1 MFVLSK
7 RADSASQ
14 VIATLLAI
22 AVVLWA
28 VGTHHFAQ
36 AANLTF
42 VSDTLSDSDTGALSN
57 HTVEFTTPTGVTNGQ
72 SISIA
77 FPNAFAT
84 NAVDFTDIDATGS
97 TQGAFTVAGDCS
109 AADEVSAAFAS
120 TTLTLTFCA
129 GDGGLLAAAETITV
143 LIGTNASGGD
153 AQLTNPNTAV
163 SYEISI
169 AGTMADSGHTRVA
182 ITDEV
187 LVTARVD
194 TTFTFTVAGLA
205 TSTTVNGVSSTIAG
219 TTTTI
224 PFGTL
229 TSGVEASVAQ
239 QLSVTSN
246 AVNGFVVTVQQ
257 DQNLLSSTGADIDG
271 FSNGAYTD
279 TPTTWV
285 SPTNTLGNEATYGHW
300 GLTTNDSDLTGTPFG
315 NDEFVS
321 ASTTPRLVFDHA
333 SSSDGTTQDVGQVE
347 VLYQV
352 EIASLQ
358 EAADDYNT
366 RLTYIATPT
375 F

>member
-28 VGTHHFAQ
+28 VGAHQFAQ
-36 AANLTF
+36 AANITN
-42 VSDTLSDSDTGALSN
+42 VSDTLSDSDTNALSN
-57 HTVEFTTPTGVTNGQ
+57 HTISFQAPSGVAAGEIITVTFPAGFNMG
-72 SISIA
+72 SVA
-77 FPNAFAT
+77 FG
-84 NAVDFTDIDATGS
+84 DIDLEIDGVDATLAAAPS
-97 TQGAFTVAGDCS
+97 GATWGATVSGQILSIESGTDTIGA
-109 AADEVSAAFAS
+109 AS
-120 TTLTLTFCA
+120 TTV
-129 GDGGLLAAAETITV
+129 IK
-143 LIGTNASGGD
+143 IGTNATAGG
-153 AQLTNPNTAV
+153 AGTNQITNPGTAG
-163 SYEISI
+163 SYELDI

-187 LVTARVD
+187 LVTATVD
-194 TTFTFTVAGLA
+194 TTFSFTVAGLA

-229 TSGVEASVAQ
+229 TSGVAASVAQ
-239 QLSVTSN
+239 QLTVTSN

-271 FSNGAYTD
+271 FVNGAYTD
-279 TPTTWV
+279 TPTSW
-285 SPTNTLGNEATYGHW
+285 SAPTNVLGSENTYGHW
-300 GLTTNDSDLTGTPFG
+300 GLTTNDSDLPGTPFG

-321 ASTTPRLVFDHA
+321 ASTSPRLIFEHDG
-333 SSSDGTTQDVGQVE
+333 SSDGTTQDVGQVE

-352 EIASLQ
+352 EIGSLQ

>member
-1 MFVLSK
+1 MNMFVLSK

-14 VIATLLAI
+14 VIATLLAV

-28 VGTHHFAQ
+28 VGAHHFAQ
-36 AANLTF
+36 AANITN
-42 VSDTLSDSDTGALSN
+42 VSDTLSDSDTSAVSN
-57 HTVEFTTPTGVTNGQ
+57 HTISFRAPSGVSAGESITVTFPAGFNMGSVAFGDIDLEIDGVDETLAAAPSGATWGATVSGQVLTILSATGV
-72 SISIA
+72 I
-77 FPNAFAT
+77 
-84 NAVDFTDIDATGS
+84 
-97 TQGAFTVAGDCS
+97 GA
-109 AADEVSAAFAS
+109 AS
-120 TTLTLTFCA
+120 TTV
-129 GDGGLLAAAETITV
+129 IK
-143 LIGTNASGGD
+143 IGTNANSGVN
-153 AQLTNPNTAV
+153 QITNPGTAG
-163 SYEISI
+163 SYELDI

-187 LVTARVD
+187 LVTATVD

-205 TSTTVNGVSSTIAG
+205 TSTAVNGVSSTIAG

-224 PFGTL
+224 PFGVL
-229 TSGVEASVAQ
+229 TSAVPASVAQ

-271 FSNGAYTD
+271 FSNGAYTN
-279 TPTTWV
+279 TPTAWV
-285 SPTNTLGNEATYGHW
+285 APSNTLGNENTYGHW
-300 GLTTNDSDLTGTPFG
+300 GLTTNDSDLTGGAFG
-315 NDEFVS
+315 NNEFVS
-321 ASTTPRLVFDHA
+321 ASTTPRLIFSHA

-347 VLYQV
+347 VLYQA